1 LSIQPQAWLTLRFL
15 ILSLSQGV
23 QPCVF
28 IFRRMLST
36 GKWMMKI
43 ALNKLDAEDLEI
55 QNFVKFKSKKRKL
68 TGKQS
73 VTQLVSRAENS
84 DPNSKF
90 ANPDLNTLSKLGFL
104 DELICGIKTG
114 KEASVFL
121 GRNSTGLVAVKM
133 YTDLRVRSFK
143 RDASYREGRFIGDA
157 RIEKAIEQGSQAGLD
172 AHQILW
178 VQEEFRQ
185 MKHLFAHGVI
195 VPKAIAVHGISLVME
210 FIGDENGNP
219 APRIS
224 DLNMDRDEAEEAFKQ
239 SVQNL
244 KLIVQSGRVH
254 GDYSTFNILWHNGK
268 AVVIDFPQVI
278 EFKNNPNANVFLER
292 DVNSLCKSFV
302 KQGVHADKVKVT
314 REIRAG

>member
-1 LSIQPQAWLTLRFL
+1 
-15 ILSLSQGV
+15 
-23 QPCVF
+23 
-28 IFRRMLST
+28 
-36 GKWMMKI
+36 MKI
-43 ALNKLDAEDLEI
+43 TLNKLDVENFEA
-55 QNFVKFKSKKRKL
+55 QNFVKFKSKRRKL

-84 DPNSKF
+84 DPNLKF
-90 ANPDLNTLSKLGFL
+90 ANSDLNALSKMGFL
-104 DELICGIKTG
+104 DELIAGIKTG

-121 GRNSTGLVAVKM
+121 GKNSEGFVAVKM

-143 RDASYREGRFIGDA
+143 RDALYREGRFIGDS
-157 RIEKAIEQGSQAGLD
+157 RIEKAIEQGSQTGLD

-185 MKHLFAHGVI
+185 MKHLYQHGVN
-195 VPKAIAVHGISLVME
+195 VPKAIAVNGISTIME

-224 DLNMDRDEAEEAFKQ
+224 DLKMERDEAEEAFGQ

-244 KLIVQSGRVH
+244 KRIVDSGRVH
-254 GDYSTFNILWHNGK
+254 GDYSTFNILWNNEK

-278 EFKNNPNANVFLER
+278 EFKHNPNANAFLER
-292 DVNSLCKSFV
+292 DVHSLCKSFLR
-302 KQGVHADKVKVT
+302 QGVKADEVNVL
-314 REIRAG
+314 REVRAG